1 MRVCFLRNSLS
12 FTIQTQFYL
21 IFCSNP
27 RHSNYMQIVQSIEK
41 HLLYT
46 RSSRP
51 KTKPFSSNNN
61 VVAFIL
67 YAFPSLVSLPLPLCL
82 CLSSS
87 SLSLFLSIH
96 LSSHL
101 SIHLQGVQEILYF
114 FHNSLQPIPRL
125 RRCKSSTECECI
137 VIPIGW

>member
-46 RSSRP
+46 RSSGP
-51 KTKPFSSNNN
+51 ETKPFSSNNN

-67 YAFPSLVSLPLPLCL
+67 YAFPFQLSPLSPSPLSLSLFFF
-82 CLSSS
+82 

-101 SIHLQGVQEILYF
+101 SIYSYTNSNYLSSLIRVKILSCW
-114 FHNSLQPIPRL
+114 FHFP
-125 RRCKSSTECECI
+125 KTW
-137 VIPIGW
+137 VT